1 MVDWNAL
8 EEVEFTA
15 RGTADHAVTHLTEAE
30 LLELRRL
37 LQEELAD
44 KVS

>member
-1 MVDWNAL
+1 MTQP
-8 EEVEFTA
+8 VEFTA
-15 RGTADHAVTHLTEAE
+15 RGTADHVVTHLTEAE